1 MENCVTDALMTD
13 ANQKEALS
21 RVYAKAIAAHAG
33 YDALEYDL
41 DRDGIDLRIQAGGA
55 MRPAIELQLKAT
67 VNLARRD
74 DGCFH
79 FRLKRRNYDLLR
91 DATQTPR
98 LLLVLDLPKEKS
110 RWLTISEDELILR
123 RRAYWLNLKGFVE
136 SENQKTV
143 TVRIPR
149 GNVFD
154 VVSLRALMEQSR
166 EGRIQ

>member
-1 MENCVTDALMTD
+1 MTDALMTEAD
-13 ANQKEALS
+13 QKEALS

-123 RRAYWLNLKGFVE
+123 RRAYWLNLEGDQE
-136 SENQKTV
+136 TNNLSSV
-143 TVRIPR
+143 TVQIPR
-149 GNVFD
+149 KNVFD
-154 VVSLRALMEQSR
+154 VENLHSLMEQSR